1 MQMPNKPS
9 LLILG
14 AGGYGLAVAEAAELS
29 GQWQEIMFADDRW
42 PATQHVA
49 EYNIVTNIA
58 NLNQLQN
65 TQLQAIVAV
74 GNNTL
79 RQQWQQTLRAL
90 GIELTSVIH
99 PKTVVSRTA
108 QIGLGVSV
116 MAGCVISRKTVINDG
131 VILNIGTLL
140 DHDVVIQEFAHLS
153 VGVKVAGGQTIT
165 AHSFL
170 EVGTCILH

>member
-1 MQMPNKPS
+1 MLNKPS

-29 GQWQEIMFADDRW
+29 GQWQDILFADDRW
-42 PATQHVA
+42 PATQNVA
-49 EYNIVTNIA
+49 DSNIVTNIA
-58 NLNQLQN
+58 NLNQLQI
-65 TQLQAIVAV
+65 TKLQAIVAV
-74 GNNTL
+74 GNNAL

-99 PKTVVSRTA
+99 PHSMISSTA

-140 DHDVVIQEFAHLS
+140 DHDVVIEEFAHLS
-153 VGVKVAGGQTIT
+153 VGVKVSGGQTIA

>member
-1 MQMPNKPS
+1 MLNKPS

-49 EYNIVTNIA
+49 DYNIVTNIA
-58 NLNQLQN
+58 NLNQLQI

-74 GNNTL
+74 GNNSL

-99 PKTVVSRTA
+99 PKTVVSPTA

-116 MAGCVISRKTVINDG
+116 MAGCIISHKTVINDG
-131 VILNIGTLL
+131 VILRYY
-140 DHDVVIQEFAHLS
+140 
-153 VGVKVAGGQTIT
+153 VATAQNHNNQSHNKKEAKLNLASLKITI
-165 AHSFL
+165 SNL
-170 EVGTCILH
+170 

>member
-1 MQMPNKPS
+1 MLNKPS

-99 PKTVVSRTA
+99 PKTVVSPTA
-108 QIGLGVSV
+108 DIGLGVTI
-116 MAGCVISRKTVINDG
+116 MAGSVVGVDVKVGDG
-131 VILNIGTLL
+131 VIINLL
-140 DHDVVIQEFAHLS
+140 CAIDHDAKVGDFSHLR
-153 VGVKVAGGQTIT
+153 VGVLVAGGVVIEPLT
-165 AHSFL
+165 FL
-170 EVGTCILH
+170 AAGTVLA

>member
-1 MQMPNKPS
+1 MLNKPS

-42 PATQHVA
+42 PATQHVDN
-49 EYNIVTNIA
+49 YNIVTNIA
-58 NLNQLQN
+58 SLNQLEI
-65 TQLQAIVAV
+65 THLQAIVAV
-74 GNNTL
+74 GNNAL
-79 RQQWQQTLRAL
+79 RQQWQQTLRAF

-99 PKTVVSRTA
+99 PHSMISPTA

-140 DHDVVIQEFAHLS
+140 DHDVVIEQFAHLS
-153 VGVKVAGGQTIT
+153 VGVKVAGGQTIA

>member
-1 MQMPNKPS
+1 MLNKPG

-42 PATQHVA
+42 PETQHVDG
-49 EYNIVTNIA
+49 YNIVTNIA
-58 NLNQLQN
+58 SLNQLE
-65 TQLQAIVAV
+65 TTHFQAIVAV
-74 GNNTL
+74 GNNAL

-99 PKTVVSRTA
+99 PHSMISPTA

-116 MAGCVISRKTVINDG
+116 MAGCIISRKTVINDG

-140 DHDVVIQEFAHLS
+140 DHDVVIEEFAHLS
-153 VGVKVAGGQTIT
+153 VGVKVAGGQTIA

>member
-1 MQMPNKPS
+1 MLNKPS

-49 EYNIVTNIA
+49 EYNIVANIA
-58 NLNQLQN
+58 SLHQLD
-65 TQLQAIVAV
+65 TMHLQAIVAV
-74 GNNTL
+74 GNNAL
-79 RQQWQQTLRAL
+79 RLQWQQTVLGL

-99 PKTVVSRTA
+99 PHSMISPTA

-116 MAGCVISRKTVINDG
+116 MAGCIISRKTVINDG

-140 DHDVVIQEFAHLS
+140 DHDVVIEAFAHLS
-153 VGVKVAGGQTIT
+153 VGVKVAGGQTIA

>member
-58 NLNQLQN
+58 NLNQL
-65 TQLQAIVAV
+65 
-74 GNNTL
+74 
-79 RQQWQQTLRAL
+79 
-90 GIELTSVIH
+90 
-99 PKTVVSRTA
+99 
-108 QIGLGVSV
+108 
-116 MAGCVISRKTVINDG
+116 
-131 VILNIGTLL
+131 
-140 DHDVVIQEFAHLS
+140 
-153 VGVKVAGGQTIT
+153 
-165 AHSFL
+165 
-170 EVGTCILH
+170 

>member
-1 MQMPNKPS
+1 MLNKPN

-58 NLNQLQN
+58 SLNQLE
-65 TQLQAIVAV
+65 TTHLQAIVAV
-74 GNNTL
+74 GNNAL
-79 RQQWQQTLRAL
+79 RQQWQQTLLAL

-99 PKTVVSRTA
+99 PHSMISPTA

-116 MAGCVISRKTVINDG
+116 MAGCIISRKTVINDG

-140 DHDVVIQEFAHLS
+140 DHDVVIEEFAHLS
-153 VGVKVAGGQTIT
+153 VGVKVAGGQIVT
-165 AHSFL
+165 ALSFL
-170 EVGTCILH
+170 DVGTCIPHS

>member
-1 MQMPNKPS
+1 MLNKPS

-29 GQWQEIMFADDRW
+29 GQWQEILFADDRW
-42 PATQHVA
+42 PATQHVDG
-49 EYNIVTNIA
+49 YNIVTNIA
-58 NLNQLQN
+58 SLNQLQT

-90 GIELTSVIH
+90 GIELKSDIH
-99 PKTVVSRTA
+99 PHSMISPTA

-116 MAGCVISRKTVINDG
+116 MAGCIISRKTVINDG
-131 VILNIGTLL
+131 VILNIGALL
-140 DHDVVIQEFAHLS
+140 DHDVVIEAFAHLS
-153 VGVKVAGGQTIT
+153 VGVQVAGGQRVAT
-165 AHSFL
+165 H
-170 EVGTCILH
+170 